1 MCGIAGIVQ
10 REAPAAGLTEKL
22 RQLQAALRHRGPD
35 DAGIYLSPDGC
46 AGLAHTRL
54 AILDLSPAGHQPMA
68 SPDGRFQ
75 ITFNGEIYNFRELRE
90 ELAAAG
96 EKFSTGTDTEV
107 LLRLYLR
114 EGADCLPKL
123 AGMFAFAVWDDLEK
137 SCFLA
142 CGPLGVKQVYF
153 SATPERLVFAS
164 ELRALIEADLTSRR
178 LCRTALQGYLLFGS
192 VQEPDTLI
200 EGVRKLP
207 AGSWLRWHNGRV
219 TERRYF
225 DVQFA
230 LDPPPDENPVAT
242 VRAALEESVR
252 RHFVSDVPVGVFLS
266 GGIDSTA
273 LVALARRV
281 GVEKLRTFSIS
292 FENPELNEGDVAAQ
306 TARHFGTEHHDWRF
320 GPADGRRLLAGFVN
334 RMDQPSVDGFNTFC
348 VSKWAHDCGAKVVL
362 SGLGGDEFFGG
373 YPSFQRVPKLA
384 ELSRW
389 LTLFSATRRLS
400 GNLLQKFSRVP
411 RNQRL
416 GSFLAGE
423 SGLGAAYWTARGIFT
438 PAEAG
443 RLLEKYLPGETPNRD
458 AEQIHFSVPA
468 QPTPEDMVSYLEITR
483 YMRNQL
489 LRDSDVMSMAWGLE
503 LRVPFVDARL
513 TRTLAAIPAAIRL
526 QPGKK
531 LLLDAVPEIPRWVAE
546 RPKQGFTF
554 PFAQWLRDDWRD
566 VFARLAADSP
576 VPLQNWS
583 RQWSLFAL
591 EQFLNRH
598 RIDADRLVGQP
609 WLSPH
614 E

>member
-35 DAGIYLSPDGC
+35 DAGIYLSPDGR

-54 AILDLSPAGHQPMA
+54 SILDLSPAGHQPMA
-68 SPDGRFQ
+68 SPDGRFH

-90 ELAAAG
+90 ELADAG

-142 CGPLGVKQVYF
+142 CGALGVKQIYF
-153 SATPERLVFAS
+153 SATPDRLVFAS
-164 ELRALIEADLTSRR
+164 ELRALIEAGLTSRR
-178 LCRTALQGYLLFGS
+178 LSPAALRGYLLFGS

-200 EGVRKLP
+200 EGVSKLP
-207 AGSWLRWHNGRV
+207 AGSWLRWQNGVV
-219 TERRYF
+219 TERRYY
-225 DVQFA
+225 DVQFQ
-230 LDPPPDENPVAT
+230 LDPPPVENPVAT

-273 LVALARRV
+273 LVALARSA
-281 GVEKLRTFSIS
+281 GVERLRTFSIS
-292 FENPELNEGDVAAQ
+292 FESPEFNEGDVAAQ

-320 GPADGRRLLAGFVN
+320 NSADGKGLLAGFVG
-334 RMDQPSVDGFNTFC
+334 RMDQPSIDGFNTYC

-373 YPSFQRVPKLA
+373 YQSFQRVPKLA
-384 ELSRW
+384 EFARW
-389 LTLFSATRRLS
+389 FTLFNATRRLS
-400 GNLLQKFSRVP
+400 GNLLQKISRVP
-411 RNQRL
+411 RNRRL
-416 GSFLAGE
+416 GSFLAGDP
-423 SGLGAAYWTARGIFT
+423 GLGAAYWTIRGIFT
-438 PAEAG
+438 PAEAH
-443 RLLEKYLPGETPNRD
+443 RLLENYFPGLPERPDGSGTD
-458 AEQIHFSVPA
+458 FFIPA
-468 QPTPEDMVSYLEITR
+468 QPTPEDAVSYLEITR

-503 LRVPFVDARL
+503 LRVPFVDLRL
-513 TRTLAAIPAAIRL
+513 TRTLAGIPASVRL
-526 QPGKK
+526 QAGKK
-531 LLLDAVPEIPRWVAE
+531 LLLDAVPEIPGWVRN
-546 RPKQGFTF
+546 RPKQGFVF
-554 PFAQWLRDDWRD
+554 PFAQWLRSDWLD
-566 VFARLAADSP
+566 VFARLNADSP
-576 VPLQNWS
+576 VPLQTWS

-591 EQFLNRH
+591 EQFLDRH
-598 RIDADRLVGQP
+598 GIAAGRIGIPR
-609 WLSPH
+609 
-614 E
+614 